1 MKPTHKVAVLGAGV
15 TGLAI
20 AQKLSEYDYSV
31 EVFEREKRVGGLAST
46 FKHKDFYLDYGP
58 HKIYSQL
65 PGVIGKIKALL
76 GDELIE
82 IPKSMKIRLK
92 GKYYDYPFKI
102 TQLLTR
108 TGPVFAVSAAASGG
122 IATLK
127 DAVLSGLF
135 KNEPKNYEEFLQRR
149 FGGVIYD
156 SVFKSFALKAWGD
169 PKELSVELA
178 KARIAI
184 PSIFELVKRIVL
196 GNMATGAYGKEEITA
211 KNFLYPRKGMV
222 RFSERLAELLE
233 ERQGKVHLNH
243 SVKKVVLTDNK
254 VDYLVVEHDGKE
266 KNVKAE
272 SVVSTLPL
280 RVFLEMLE
288 PRPPERV
295 LEAVRSLQLNDM
307 LLVYVFANRD
317 KVLEDNWIFYPE
329 LEFSFNRLSEQKNFS
344 SEMGPKG
351 KTCVCAEITYDPN
364 KELWNA
370 SDDVVVQR
378 VVADLE
384 KADVLTEEEIYSH
397 LKNFSSLIP
406 QGSPMAGIGNKYQLM
421 SLSNC
426 FVLPNIFFAE

>member
-149 FGGVIYD
+149 FGGVI
-156 SVFKSFALKAWGD
+156 
-169 PKELSVELA
+169 
-178 KARIAI
+178 
-184 PSIFELVKRIVL
+184 
-196 GNMATGAYGKEEITA
+196 
-211 KNFLYPRKGMV
+211 
-222 RFSERLAELLE
+222 
-233 ERQGKVHLNH
+233 
-243 SVKKVVLTDNK
+243 
-254 VDYLVVEHDGKE
+254 
-266 KNVKAE
+266 
-272 SVVSTLPL
+272 
-280 RVFLEMLE
+280 
-288 PRPPERV
+288 
-295 LEAVRSLQLNDM
+295 
-307 LLVYVFANRD
+307 
-317 KVLEDNWIFYPE
+317 
-329 LEFSFNRLSEQKNFS
+329 
-344 SEMGPKG
+344 
-351 KTCVCAEITYDPN
+351 
-364 KELWNA
+364 
-370 SDDVVVQR
+370 
-378 VVADLE
+378 
-384 KADVLTEEEIYSH
+384 
-397 LKNFSSLIP
+397 
-406 QGSPMAGIGNKYQLM
+406 
-421 SLSNC
+421 
-426 FVLPNIFFAE
+426 